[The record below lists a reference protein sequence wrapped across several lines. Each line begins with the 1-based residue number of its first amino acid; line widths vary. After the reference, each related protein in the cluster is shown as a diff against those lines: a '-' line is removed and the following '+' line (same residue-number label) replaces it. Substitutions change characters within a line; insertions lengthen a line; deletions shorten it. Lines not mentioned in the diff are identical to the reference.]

1 MDSSFDAA
9 LRVQITDIL
18 CNLLGVK
25 KPADVLL
32 AEVLP
37 EAILREAQV
46 GAITNLSHATIRR
59 RVAAGSFPPPLKLGD
74 DRQGAAS
81 GWLASEVITWMR
93 RHCAARRAAE
103 PARSVKPAN
112 SGAELTTLK

>member
-1 MDSSFDAA
+1 MESSFDAA

-25 KPADVLL
+25 KPSDVLL

-93 RHCAARRAAE
+93 SLRREEAAE